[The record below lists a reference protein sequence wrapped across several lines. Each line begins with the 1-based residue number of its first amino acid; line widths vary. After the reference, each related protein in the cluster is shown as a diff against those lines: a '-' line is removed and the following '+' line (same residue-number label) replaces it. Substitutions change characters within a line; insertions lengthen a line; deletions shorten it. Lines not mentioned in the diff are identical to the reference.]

1 MHIVALKSQLA
12 EMLPRLRPVGKSDGW
27 TTRFVDPV
35 TGKRWTRIHLGTDY
49 HGGGQPVLVPD
60 PTPTVADLL
69 EIVSKSEDPAQ
80 IAASAWIL
88 AETEKEG
95 GSREKLLMLAES
107 AASEGDQA
115 RAALIV
121 GWGRLTDSAN
131 LRPTLGKSPRE
142 VSSDHE
148 YFKGIADRAKG
159 LLHLTASDPLLRDP
173 GVFEG

>member
-12 EMLPRLRPVGKSDGW
+12 EMLPRLRPVGQSDGW

-35 TGKRWTRIHLGTDY
+35 TGKRWTRIHLGADH

-69 EIVSKSEDPAQ
+69 EIVGKSEDPAQ

-88 AETEKEG
+88 AETDTEG
-95 GSREKLLMLAES
+95 SSREELLMLAES
-107 AASEGDQA
+107 AASGGD
-115 RAALIV
+115 
-121 GWGRLTDSAN
+121 
-131 LRPTLGKSPRE
+131 K
-142 VSSDHE
+142 
-148 YFKGIADRAKG
+148 AKG
-159 LLHLTASDPLLRDP
+159 LLHLTVADPLLRDP